1 MAKVIPVNENPQA
14 ELGFAG
20 NYGEITGLTELT
32 KQMLYPRLIKFE
44 AKYLPDI
51 LIEVQPTTGKGNA
64 IWEFIKKTAKPK
76 IYILTNG
83 GMAFGVDIAT
93 GRTFKV
99 SDPNVFKPGALQQ
112 FLSSPAGLMLAGAGI
127 GILGYLIYR
136 GLKRK

>member
-1 MAKVIPVNENPQA
+1 MAKVIPVDQNPQA
-14 ELGFAG
+14 ELGLVGDYAG
-20 NYGEITGLTELT
+20 DFVDFSDLTRQVLF
-32 KQMLYPRLIKFE
+32 PRLIKIE

-51 LIEVQPTTGKGNA
+51 LIEVQPTGKGNA
-64 IWEFIKKTAKPK
+64 VWEFIKKTAKPK

-112 FLSSPAGLMLAGAGI
+112 FLSSPVGLMLAGAGI

-136 GLKRK
+136 GLKRE